1 MPVLQLSQGF
11 VKTCASPPN
20 TGKVDYH
27 DSSCKGLMLEVR
39 GGGGK
44 TWYLR
49 YKDTR
54 GKQRQLRLADAR
66 DISLAQARALA
77 DKTRAEIAMGND
89 PVAKKAEI
97 KATPTFEKFARESY
111 IPFVK
116 AYKRSW
122 DSDESLIRNH
132 LLPKLGKKHL
142 DEITKLDIIAIH
154 HGRKAA
160 GAAAGSANRL
170 LILMRYMF
178 NLAIRWEVP
187 GITKNPSAGVA
198 LLEENNKREQFI
210 SVEEAQRLYAAV
222 ETSDNT
228 QLKYI
233 VPMLILTGARKR
245 EALDGKWEDFDLSR
259 RMWRIPTCKTGKPR
273 HVPLSEGVLKL
284 LAMVPRF
291 PDCSWVFP
299 NPKTLK
305 PFVSI
310 FYSWNTA
317 RKQAGLKDVRMHD
330 LRHSFASF
338 LVNNGRSLYEVQ
350 KLLGHTQV
358 KTTQRYAHLKTETL
372 LEAVDTVSLAIT
384 PMPFA
389 MTVNSLGAPQNS
401 EIKAG

>member
-1 MPVLQLSQGF
+1 MPLHHLTQQI
-11 VKTCASPPN
+11 VKAATCLPDSKKLDLFD
-20 TGKVDYH
+20 TG
-27 DSSCKGLMLEVR
+27 CKGLMLEVR
-39 GGGGK
+39 KSGGK
-44 TWYLR
+44 TFYLR
-49 YKDTR
+49 YRSSR
-54 GKQRQLRLADAR
+54 GKTVQLKLADAQ

-89 PVAKKAEI
+89 PVAKKAEV

-187 GITKNPSAGVA
+187 GITKNPTSGVA
-198 LLEENNKREQFI
+198 LLEENNKRERFL

-222 ETSDNT
+222 ETSDNV

-245 EALDGKWEDFDLSR
+245 EVLDAKWEDFDLAQR
-259 RMWRIPTCKTGKPR
+259 RWRIPTCKTGKPR

-284 LAMVPRF
+284 LAMVPQF
-291 PDCSWVFP
+291 PGCPYVFP
-299 NPKTLK
+299 NPKTLR
-305 PFVSI
+305 PYVSI
-310 FYSWNTA
+310 FYSWDTA
-317 RKQAGLKDVRMHD
+317 RKQARLKDVRMHD

-372 LEAVDTVSLAIT
+372 IEAVDTVSLAIT
-384 PMPFA
+384 PMPFVTA
-389 MTVNSLGAPQNS
+389 VSRMPQM
-401 EIKAG
+401 ARC